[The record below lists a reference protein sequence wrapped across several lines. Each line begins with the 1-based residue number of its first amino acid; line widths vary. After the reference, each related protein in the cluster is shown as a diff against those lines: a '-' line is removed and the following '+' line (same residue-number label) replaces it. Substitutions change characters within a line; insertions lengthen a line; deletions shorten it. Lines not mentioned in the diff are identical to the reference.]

1 MSSSR
6 TSFATSIEYE
16 PGSQVSILLPLPLAG
31 AYDYRVPDGLGL
43 HVGDVVLVPLGAR
56 KSPGVVWGKA
66 QGDVD
71 SAKLKEIISVLDCP
85 LIPETSRR
93 FVNWVASYT
102 CSPPGAVLKMVVSV
116 LDALEPPKS
125 VIAYQIAGELNPSL
139 KLTSAR
145 KRVLDVLT
153 DGPPRRPADLAREAG
168 CSAAVIKGLAE
179 KGILTAIELS
189 PAPLWKTPEWD
200 RIGPALSENQ
210 TDAADELV
218 KLTESESFSVTLLD
232 GVPGSGKTEVYF
244 QAVAKALE
252 MGHQVLVLLPEIAL
266 SAQWLERFEDRFG
279 VIPAQWHSD
288 LTQGQRRT
296 TWRDVAEGKVRV
308 LVGARSALLLPYPDL
323 GLIVVDEEHE
333 TSFKQEDGVIYNAR
347 DMAVVRA
354 NLGKIPIV
362 LASATPSLETVVNV
376 ASGKY
381 GRLHL
386 PERHAGAAMPNVGLI
401 DMRTDKLPAG
411 EWLSPS
417 LKEAI
422 DQKINNGE
430 QAMLFLNRRGYA
442 PLTLCRTCGHRM
454 QCPRCTAWLVEHRGR
469 HGGVAKLLCHHCGFG
484 SLIPEECP
492 GCDDKESFAAC
503 GPGVERLAEE
513 AAECFPDA
521 RRLIAASDTVQSP
534 AEAAE
539 LVKKIE
545 EHEVDLIIGTQIV
558 AKGYHFPLLT
568 LVGVVDADLGLAGG
582 DLRAAE
588 RTYQL
593 LYQVA
598 GRAGR
603 AGRSG
608 QVMLQTYMPDHA
620 VMQALASNKR
630 DEFIQVEEEAR
641 RVAGMPPF
649 GRLAALIVSGRD
661 EPAVDAAARDLGRMA
676 PTGKNI
682 RVLGPAPAPLAMLR
696 GRHRRR
702 LLLQTARD
710 VNIQDIITSWLVGVS
725 LARNVRVQVDV
736 DPYSFF

>member
-6 TSFATSIEYE
+6 TSSATLTEYG
-16 PGSQVSILLPLPLAG
+16 PGSRVSVLLPLPLAG
-31 AYDYRVPDGLGL
+31 AYDYRVPEGLVLHDG
-43 HVGDVVLVPLGAR
+43 DIVLAPLGVR
-56 KSPGVVWGKA
+56 RYPGVVWGA
-66 QGDVD
+66 AEGGVD
-71 SAKLKEIISVLDCP
+71 NSKLKEIISVMEAPPVPDV
-85 LIPETSRR
+85 SRR
-93 FVNWVASYT
+93 FVDWIAAYT
-102 CSPPGAVLKMVVSV
+102 CSSPGAVLKMVISV
-116 LDALEPPKS
+116 PDALEPPKP
-125 VIAYQIAGELNPSL
+125 VTAYQIRPPLDPTL
-139 KLTSAR
+139 KVTAAR
-145 KRVLDVLT
+145 KRVLDVLA
-153 DGPPRRPADLAREAG
+153 DGPPRRLVDLAREAG
-168 CSAAVIKGLAE
+168 CGPAVIKGLAD
-179 KGILTAIELS
+179 KGVLIAVDLS
-189 PAPLWKTPEWD
+189 PAPLWQPPEWD
-200 RIGPALSENQ
+200 RIGPDLSVDQ
-210 TDAADELV
+210 SKAAAELV
-218 KLTESESFSVTLLD
+218 TLTQDENFSVTLLD

-252 MGHQVLVLLPEIAL
+252 LGHQVLVLLPEIAL
-266 SAQWLERFEDRFG
+266 SAQWLERFEARFG
-279 VIPAQWHSD
+279 VVPAQWHSD
-288 LTQGQRRT
+288 LTQVQRRT
-296 TWRDVAEGKVRV
+296 TWRDLAEGKVRI

-323 GLIVVDEEHE
+323 GLVVVDEEHE

-347 DMAVVRA
+347 DMAIVRA
-354 NLGKIPIV
+354 HLGGVPIV

-376 ASGKY
+376 GSGKY

-386 PERHAGAAMPNVGLI
+386 PERHAGASMPDVSLI
-401 DMRTDKLPAG
+401 DMRTDRLPAG
-411 EWLSPS
+411 RWLSPK
-417 LKEAI
+417 LIEAI
-422 DQKINNGE
+422 HQKLNDGQ

-454 QCPRCTAWLVEHRGR
+454 QCSRCTAWLVEHRGR
-469 HGGVAKLLCHHCGFG
+469 DAPRLLCHHCGFG
-484 SLIPEECP
+484 SRVPKACPECE
-492 GCDDKESFAAC
+492 DKASFVAC

-513 AAECFPDA
+513 AAETFPDA

-545 EHEVDLIIGTQIV
+545 THQVDLIIGTQIV

-603 AGRSG
+603 AEQAGR
-608 QVMLQTYMPDHA
+608 VELQTYMPDHP
-620 VMQALASNKR
+620 VMQALASGER
-630 DEFIQVEEEAR
+630 DQFIKVEQDAR
-641 RVAGMPPF
+641 RLAGMPPF

-661 EPAVDAAARDLGRMA
+661 ESAVDRAARELGSRA
-676 PTGKNI
+676 PIGENI

-696 GRHRRR
+696 GRHRQR

-710 VNIQDIITSWLVGVS
+710 INVQSLIGIWLASTTVPRNI
-725 LARNVRVQVDV
+725 RVQVDV

>member
-6 TSFATSIEYE
+6 TSFAAPIEYE
-16 PGSQVSILLPLPLAG
+16 PGSRVSILLPLPLAG
-31 AYDYRVPDGLGL
+31 AYDYRVPDGLVLQDGN
-43 HVGDVVLVPLGAR
+43 VVLVPLGAR
-56 KSPGVVWGKA
+56 KSRGVVWGKA
-66 QGDVD
+66 QGDID
-71 SAKLKEIISVLDCP
+71 SVKLKEIISVLTTP
-85 LIPETSRR
+85 LIPEVSRR
-93 FVNWVASYT
+93 FVDWVASYT
-102 CSPPGAVLKMVVSV
+102 CSSPGAVLKMVVSV
-116 LDALEPPKS
+116 PDALEPPKS
-125 VIAYQIAGELNPSL
+125 VIAFQIAGDLNPSL

-145 KRVLDVLT
+145 KRVLNILA
-153 DGPPRRPADLAREAG
+153 DGPPRRTADLARDAG
-168 CSAAVIKGLAE
+168 CSAAVIKGLAA
-179 KGILTAIELS
+179 KGILKVVELS
-189 PAPLWKTPEWD
+189 PVPFWKTPEWD
-200 RIGPALSENQ
+200 LVGPALSENQ
-210 TDAADELV
+210 SDAAAELV
-218 KLTESESFSVTLLD
+218 KLTEKESFSVTLLD

-244 QAVAKALE
+244 QAMAKALE
-252 MGHQVLVLLPEIAL
+252 MGRQVLVLLPEIAL
-266 SAQWLERFEDRFG
+266 SAQWLERFKDRFG

-288 LTQGQRRT
+288 LTQSQRRN
-296 TWRDVAEGKVRV
+296 TWRDVSEGKVRV

-333 TSFKQEDGVIYNAR
+333 ASFKQEDGVIYNAR

-381 GRLHL
+381 GRLLL
-386 PERHAGAAMPNVGLI
+386 PERHAGAAMPVVGLI
-401 DMRTDKLPAG
+401 DMRLDKLPAG

-422 DQKINNGE
+422 HQKISNGE

-442 PLTLCRTCGHRM
+442 PLTLCRTCGHRL
-454 QCPRCTAWLVEHRGR
+454 QCPHCTAWLVEHRGR
-469 HGGVAKLLCHHCGFG
+469 HGGMAKLLCHHCGFG
-484 SLIPEECP
+484 RRIPEECP
-492 GCDDKESFAAC
+492 GCEDKESFAAC
-503 GPGVERLAEE
+503 GPGVERLADE
-513 AAECFPDA
+513 AAECFPEA
-521 RRLIAASDTVQSP
+521 RRLIAASDTIQSP
-534 AEAAE
+534 TEAAE

-593 LYQVA
+593 LYQVG

-603 AGRSG
+603 AGLPG
-608 QVMLQTYMPDHA
+608 QVMLQTYMPDHP
-620 VMQALASNKR
+620 VMQALASNKC
-630 DEFIQVEEEAR
+630 DQFIQVEEDAR

-661 EPAVDAAARDLGRMA
+661 EPAVDAASRDLGRMA

-710 VNIQDIITSWLVGVS
+710 VNVQGLILSWLSSVS
-725 LARNVRVQVDV
+725 MARNVRVQVDV